1 MLSREVKQMNNGYYA
16 LFMQT
21 GDPAFYVL
29 AKQADDPHPVRPDS
43 PG

>member
-1 MLSREVKQMNNGYYA
+1 MLSREVMQMNNGYYA

-29 AKQADDPHPVRPDS
+29 AKQTDGPHPVRPD
-43 PG
+43 PQG

>member
-1 MLSREVKQMNNGYYA
+1 MNNGYYA

-29 AKQADDPHPVRPDS
+29 AKQAVRPHS
-43 PG
+43 VRPNPQG